1 MVQAMKKESKITIA
15 IFAVAILLILF
26 LGFFVFRDRSKNNTS
41 ASNNT
46 EDKRQESHL
55 EEMDGNTD
63 SPEKVSSQEGD
74 ELPIISSEEKN
85 ESEEKSNNS
94 VKTKE
99 ENSGSDVPQ
108 DGGKNI
114 EGKENEGKLP
124 FVPVD

>member
-1 MVQAMKKESKITIA
+1 MKKESKITIA

>member
-1 MVQAMKKESKITIA
+1 MKKVSKITIA

-41 ASNNT
+41 ASNST

-63 SPEKVSSQEGD
+63 LPEKVSSQEGD

>member
-1 MVQAMKKESKITIA
+1 MKKESKITIA

-85 ESEEKSNNS
+85 ESAEKSNNS